1 MKSQEDTGDEEDKG
15 EQYGSVR
22 EESVGS
28 DEARRRQEE
37 VDDLAEEEDDPL
49 EREGVEVDRVVR
61 PSSHHVARLTL
72 APEWSN
78 LIGPDLLR
86 YCALIG

>member
-15 EQYGSVR
+15 EDDGSVR

-28 DEARRRQEE
+28 DEAGRRQEE
-37 VDDLAEEEDDPL
+37 VEDLAEEEDDPL

-61 PSSHHVARLTL
+61 PSSHHVPRLTL
-72 APEWSN
+72 APGWTP
-78 LIGPDLLR
+78 LIFRLSSLMP
-86 YCALIG
+86 